1 MLNAGFRVP
10 YNCSLVCET
19 TSVTLRFYKHS
30 SHLKSKITSLPK
42 PILLP
47 EFPKQI
53 PEPSAFT
60 SVFTHTQESGGVSWV
75 ERLWD

>member
-10 YNCSLVCET
+10 YNCSLVYET

-30 SHLKSKITSLPK
+30 SHSKSKITSLPK

-47 EFPKQI
+47 EFPKHI
-53 PEPSAFT
+53 LEPSAFT
-60 SVFTHTQESGGVSWV
+60 SEFTHTHESGGVSWV